1 VLRRGTH
8 ARRRAVYGAMFHC
21 WQVLPRPVHW
31 RTTVPFAVPQFVT
44 TPVGPARQGSGARA
58 GVSANNDYPVR

>member
-1 VLRRGTH
+1 
-8 ARRRAVYGAMFHC
+8 MFHC

-58 GVSANNDYPVR
+58 GVSANNGYPVR